1 MKKILVVLFSLFVL
15 FGCSNGNNTDQ
26 PDGNNNS
33 PVDNNSQE
41 VNDNNGDTTE
51 DDGVANEDGEN
62 NNASSNDADE
72 VKNDPCLKIIYFDAE
87 DDLLYN
93 EVIQ

>member
-1 MKKILVVLFSLFVL
+1 MFVL

-51 DDGVANEDGEN
+51 NDGVTNEDGE
-62 NNASSNDADE
+62 
-72 VKNDPCLKIIYFDAE
+72 KTMLHLTMQMKLKMILA
-87 DDLLYN
+87 
-93 EVIQ
+93 